1 MGETAPAS
9 GPDLSEGVRLA
20 ELPLRGTLAGRVK
33 DEPVLL
39 TRVDDELFA
48 VGGACTHYGAH
59 LAAGLVTGETVRCP
73 WHHACF
79 SLRTG
84 AALRSPAF
92 DPLPRWRVEREGPL
106 VFVREKATAPAPAET
121 VKVPADIRS
130 IIIVGG
136 GAAGFACADALR
148 RLGYNGRLTM
158 ISSDGDPPCDRPN
171 LSKDYLAGTAQEEW
185 VPLRDDGYYSDRAI
199 DLRLDTEIVAI
210 DAQQRTALARSGEAF
225 PFDRLLIATGS
236 EPTSLHAPGFDRP
249 NVHTLRSLADAR
261 HIIERAEAG
270 ARAAII
276 GSSFI
281 GLEAAAALRTRGVEV
296 TVVSQAAIPFDRIFG
311 PDVGRFLQRLHE
323 RNGVGF
329 HLARTARE
337 FDGSVLTLDDGE
349 KVAAD
354 FVLVGIGVGP
364 RTALAASLGLTAE
377 DGIPVDEYL
386 ETGVSGI
393 FAAGDVANYPDP
405 RSGRR
410 GRIEHWVTALEQ
422 GRIAAANMLGLREPF
437 SHVPFFWSE
446 QYGTALRYVGRAP
459 RWDEVRIDGDMDA
472 GAFTARY
479 FEDGELRASASVGRD
494 RENLEDELFFECG
507 LESAENGSCSGN
519 Q

>member
-1 MGETAPAS
+1 MGETAAAT
-9 GPDLSEGVRLA
+9 GPDFSEGVRLA
-20 ELPLRGTLAGRVK
+20 ELPLHGTLAGRVK

-39 TRVDDELFA
+39 TRVNDELFA

-92 DPLPRWRVEREGPL
+92 DPLPRWRVEREGAL
-106 VFVREKATAPAPAET
+106 VFVREKETAPAPAGT
-121 VKVPADIRS
+121 MALPADIS
-130 IIIVGG
+130 SMVIVGG
-136 GAAGFACADALR
+136 GAAGFASADALR
-148 RLGYNGRLTM
+148 RLGYGGRLTM
-158 ISSDGDPPCDRPN
+158 ISSDRDPPCDRPN

-185 VPLRDDGYYSDRAI
+185 VPLRDDGYYRDRAI

-210 DAQQRTALARSGEAF
+210 DAQERTAVARSGEAF

-236 EPTSLHAPGFDRP
+236 EPISLRAPGFDRP

-296 TVVSQAAIPFDRIFG
+296 AVISHAEIPFERIFG
-311 PDVGRFLQRLHE
+311 SEVGRFLQRLHE
-323 RNGVGF
+323 RNGVRF
-329 HLARTARE
+329 HLGRTASE
-337 FDGSVLTLDDGE
+337 FDGHVLTLDKGE
-349 KVAAD
+349 KVEAD
-354 FVLVGIGVGP
+354 FVLVGVGVGP
-364 RTALAASLGLTAE
+364 RTALAASLDLTAE

-386 ETGVSGI
+386 ETSVSGI

-422 GRIAAANMLGLREPF
+422 GRIAAANMLGLRKPF

-479 FEDGELRASASVGRD
+479 FENGELRASASVGRD
-494 RENLEDELFFECG
+494 RENLEDELFLECG
-507 LESAENGSCSGN
+507 PESAENKSCRGN